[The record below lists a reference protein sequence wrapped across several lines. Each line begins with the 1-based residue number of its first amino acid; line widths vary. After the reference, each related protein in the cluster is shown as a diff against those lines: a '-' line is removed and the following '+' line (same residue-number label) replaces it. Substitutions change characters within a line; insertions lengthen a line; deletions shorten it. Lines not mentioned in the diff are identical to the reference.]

1 MRDQRPEIPLRRRR
15 APAEAFDPAAVAAER
30 RRIEH
35 EQRRAAPQA
44 TPDPEHDPEPEPEPE
59 SEPEAELEELGAGEK
74 RRVREAVRAL
84 RGG

>member
-1 MRDQRPEIPLRRRR
+1 MRDQRPEIPAWRRR
-15 APAEAFDPAAVAAER
+15 APAEAFDPEAVAAER

-44 TPDPEHDPEPEPEPE
+44 APDPEAEGEPEP
-59 SEPEAELEELGAGEK
+59 EELGAGEK

-84 RGG
+84 RGD

>member
-1 MRDQRPEIPLRRRR
+1 MGRDARPVIPAWRRR
-15 APAEAFDPAAVAAER
+15 APAGAFDPEAVAAER
-30 RRIEH
+30 RRIEA

-44 TPDPEHDPEPEPEPE
+44 TPEPEPEPEPE
-59 SEPEAELEELGAGEK
+59 AEADELGAGEK

>member
-1 MRDQRPEIPLRRRR
+1 MRDQRPEIPAWRRR

-30 RRIEH
+30 RRLEA

-44 TPDPEHDPEPEPEPE
+44 TPDPEAKPE

-74 RRVREAVRAL
+74 RRVRDAVRQL

>member
-1 MRDQRPEIPLRRRR
+1 MGRDARPVIPAWRRR
-15 APAEAFDPAAVAAER
+15 APAGAFDPEAVAAER
-30 RRIEH
+30 RRIEA

-44 TPDPEHDPEPEPEPE
+44 TPEPEPEA
-59 SEPEAELEELGAGEK
+59 EADELGAGEK